1 MYVFLIVNALLHID
15 YNISMQ
21 ALVKSNL
28 RFFPVLHE
36 EIFDTGEYS
45 PFHNTRTINLF
56 FFFFY
61 FSSLLSAAAFHCI
74 SAGIR
79 AESLIS
85 AVLALELFGLGV

>member
-36 EIFDTGEYS
+36 EIFDTGKYS
-45 PFHNTRTINLF
+45 PFHNTRTIN

-74 SAGIR
+74 FAGIR